1 MINKDKIDKI
11 FSLKLKLTD
20 KKDKIKLSEYTEY
33 IPMFDIYTLG
43 VYPIKNVNIHTRL
56 SDSHYRFINDEIYNW
71 IKNMLD
77 NIVFLKSIDKDKKE
91 RLKIN
96 LKILDNYILDILYE
110 TSINT
115 FFKYSPKFGLDVSI
129 CKRNSF
135 HPLFTHINPYYT
147 RTELIK
153 LGLNMNIIKEVDR
166 VELLDK
172 DLHYKICKTVSKNDI
187 DFETLKLHFELI
199 LKNNGIPAV
208 NYYSLIGSF
217 LINNILRDN
226 NQRLELEKLNLI
238 NYNYLLKMMDI
249 IKNTP
254 VFEKE
259 YYFYR
264 FLWDDKFIE
273 KLNVGDT
280 FVDNGFISC
289 TRDPFYA
296 PGLEKSFGLILMKIN
311 VPKNK
316 KGLCLFIENYSL
328 FKSEEEVILAPN
340 SKLKLISKDD
350 NFKYYHINPKFERL
364 VDRKYEFELVGNDM
378 DSLERELKQ
387 IKLDKNIPKLNEDIK
402 LNSDIMYNRLKELVK
417 NYSKNDVIIID
428 KYLVYT
434 SWFDSGSSY
443 SDFYYNKNDK
453 GLLISI
459 YENDELISS
468 IECGRIMV
476 VNYINKF
483 IYGNTKKLYNV
494 YFILGRVLGYHTCLI
509 YQSYVQNNMQ
519 SNNIQSNN
527 MQSNNISSKV
537 TNIDIFKSSY
547 KYNFDVYNYF
557 KTGKYILNNYEKYD
571 YGLIKLNN
579 LGDRIITHK
588 LTDNQDMTI
597 KDLYIN
603 IVENKFELYPK
614 LDEYI
619 NSLVNVE
626 KTNLFYTTI
635 LDIYAYWQSKDVEYI
650 NYEEGYRLEDDYS
663 VIFNRKRYRA
673 MKLANK

>member
-20 KKDKIKLSEYTEY
+20 KKDKMKLSQYTEY

-43 VYPIKNVNIHTRL
+43 IYPIKNINIHTRL

-77 NIVFLKSIDKDKKE
+77 NKLDEDKIN
-91 RLKIN
+91 RLKKN
-96 LKILDNYILDILYE
+96 LKILDNYNLEILYE

-135 HPLFTHINPYYT
+135 HPLLTHITPYYT
-147 RTELIK
+147 RLELIK
-153 LGLNMNIIKEVDR
+153 LGSNMNIIKEVDINR
-166 VELLDK
+166 LELLDK

-187 DFETLKLHFELI
+187 DFETLRLHFELI
-199 LKNNGIPAV
+199 LKNNGISAV

-226 NQRLELEKLNLI
+226 KLDKINQI
-238 NYNYLLKMMDI
+238 NYNYLLKMTSI

-254 VFEKE
+254 IFEKD
-259 YYFYR
+259 YFFYR
-264 FLWDDKFIE
+264 FLWDDKFISNME
-273 KLNVGDT
+273 VGDI
-280 FVDNGFISC
+280 FVDKGFISC

-316 KGLCLFIENYSL
+316 KGLCLFIENFSL

-364 VDRKYEFELVGNDM
+364 VDRKYEFELVGNDI
-378 DSLERELKQ
+378 DSLERELKT
-387 IKLDKNIPKLNEDIK
+387 IKIDKNIPKLDDNIK
-402 LNSDIMYNRLKELVK
+402 LNSDNMYNRLKELVK
-417 NYSKNDVIIID
+417 NYSKNGVIEID
-428 KYLVYT
+428 KYLLYT
-434 SWFDSGSSY
+434 SWFDSGTSY

-459 YENDELISS
+459 YENDILISS

-483 IYGNTKKLYNV
+483 IYGDTKKIYNV
-494 YFILGRVLGYHTCLI
+494 YFILGKILGYHNCLI
-509 YQSYVQNNMQ
+509 YQSYIQN
-519 SNNIQSNN
+519 
-527 MQSNNISSKV
+527 K
-537 TNIDIFKSSY
+537 NIDIFKSSY
-547 KYNFDVYNYF
+547 KYNFDIYNYF

-579 LGDRIITHK
+579 FGDRVINDK

-597 KDLYIN
+597 KDLYID
-603 IVENKFELYPK
+603 IIENKFERYPK
-614 LDEYI
+614 LEEYI
-619 NSLVNVE
+619 DSLVNAE
-626 KTNLFYTTI
+626 KTNLYYTTN
-635 LDIYAYWQSKDVEYI
+635 LDIFSYWQTKDIEYV
-650 NYEEGYRLEDDYS
+650 NYEEGFKLEDNYS
-663 VIFNRKRYRA
+663 LIFNRKRYRNI
-673 MKLANK
+673 KLANK